1 MRHTSWRCTF
11 LIEGRGSCA
20 TVQVC
25 ACLWVRVQE
34 LRRSDSA
41 FRSIHPS
48 KGSELYQLTVSSWV
62 GRSLYCVCV
71 GASGCWLLFS
81 VCAFFL
87 FVCVSQQNQVL
98 QISVCVTDECVHSQL
113 SLHSHSAGS
122 VGLHLAKQE
131 LNQLLI
137 EQRNRA
143 WFSVTQSQNLHDS
156 IFPNNDHIN
165 PLSLTVVMSCI
176 SYLVHD
182 FLLLC
187 VILPQWHHLP
197 PQNVILPTR

>member
-1 MRHTSWRCTF
+1 MC
-11 LIEGRGSCA
+11 
-20 TVQVC
+20 
-25 ACLWVRVQE
+25 
-34 LRRSDSA
+34 
-41 FRSIHPS
+41 
-48 KGSELYQLTVSSWV
+48 YSS
-62 GRSLYCVCV
+62 GVCV
-71 GASGCWLLFS
+71 FVGACTRAQEVWLSIQVHSSQQGQWIVSADCFQLSWPFPLLCLCWSIRLLIAIF
-81 VCAFFL
+81 CLRFFCL
-87 FVCVSQQNQVL
+87 FVCVSMQNQVL
-98 QISVCVTDECVHSQL
+98 QISVCVTDEWVHSQL

-156 IFPNNDHIN
+156 IFPNNGHIN
-165 PLSLTVVMSCI
+165 PLSLTLVMSCI